1 MNGLLACK
9 TPPARRI
16 RVDAAFADDDAQMR
30 RGPAIAAACGE
41 CISVIAPD
49 DGGDAVLR
57 AFLPRTDDDAE
68 ASAEAAFGAEDSRGR
83 RLRCA
88 EVTVDM
94 SPLTKQPEQR
104 FVDVSTADILRG
116 DDEADKPV
124 AACDADDQGEA
135 RVAALVVRGGRCIL
149 ARSLKSPKA
158 WEGMRLPSAPAV
170 GEDTLS
176 GARRA
181 IAAQLGVDVEDQ
193 GDQMAPLDN
202 MPQLTLY
209 RASGGVTNVVF
220 MKALQPPV
228 EPQEDYDLSD
238 DEDDYD
244 WYTITRALPR
254 VDAPTACLLR
264 TAAFA
269 LSAAVE
275 AGVVAKTWGGVFGDE
290 LVAAVAG
297 DALVATLKPRVV
309 GPCHDEANHED
320 ACSCA
325 SDPFSC

>member
-1 MNGLLACK
+1 MSSAELLAA
-9 TPPARRI
+9 AR
-16 RVDAAFADDDAQMR
+16 
-30 RGPAIAAACGE
+30 G
-41 CISVIAPD
+41 
-49 DGGDAVLR
+49 
-57 AFLPRTDDDAE
+57 DDAE
-68 ASAEAAFGAEDSRGR
+68 ADGPAA
-83 RLRCA
+83 
-88 EVTVDM
+88 V
-94 SPLTKQPEQR
+94 
-104 FVDVSTADILRG
+104 
-116 DDEADKPV
+116 
-124 AACDADDQGEA
+124 CDADDKGEA

-149 ARSLKSPKA
+149 ARSLRTPKA

-170 GEDTLS
+170 AGEDAVS

-181 IAAQLGVDVEDQ
+181 IAAQLDIDVADQ
-193 GDQMAPLDN
+193 GDQMAPLSN

-238 DEDDYD
+238 EDDDYD
-244 WYTITRALPR
+244 WYTLSRALPR
-254 VDAPTACLLR
+254 VDPPTACLLQ

-269 LSAAVE
+269 LHGAVE
-275 AGVVAKTWGGVFGDE
+275 AGVVAKAWGGVFGGE

-297 DALVATLKPRVV
+297 DAPATPTPSSPVTPPRVV
-309 GPCHDEANHED
+309 GPCLDEANHED